1 MKNITIKSLR
11 DKQNKNDDASAESFF
26 KKPKNEIKELEK
38 KSPKPKRINVISKM
52 ILSVLFILI
61 VGGIGGIT
69 IDRFAL
75 PYLLFKYPNLNR
87 YEFLKKVNEG
97 TTVLEVIKEIKIS
110 PDKAVVEAIKKVSP
124 SVVEVMEFSSEGS
137 SSFYKGAGIILTSDG
152 YIITS
157 TDNITP
163 KKIDPDEEDR
173 NIIKIKLKT
182 EKIYETKLI
191 KIDLL
196 TGLAIIKI
204 EENNLPVVALS
215 NSENLKLGE
224 TIIVIDSAV
233 VTDIVSKFINDYS
246 LATTTEDEPIL
257 QKRIKTVNSLKNS
270 FDGAP
275 VLNTKGEII
284 GISQSGEL
292 FIPTN
297 EVKDFIDRMT
307 EENK

>member
-11 DKQNKNDDASAESFF
+11 DKQNNDDNSAENFF
-26 KKPKNEIKELEK
+26 RKPKNEIKELEK
-38 KSPKPKRINVISKM
+38 KPKPKRINVISKM
-52 ILSVLFILI
+52 ILSILFILI
-61 VGGIGGIT
+61 VGGIGGIV

-75 PYLLFKYPNLNR
+75 PYLLFKYPDLNR

-97 TTVLEVIKEIKIS
+97 TTVLEVTKEIKIS
-110 PDKAVVEAIKKVSP
+110 PDEAVVEAIKKVSP
-124 SVVEVMEFSSEGS
+124 SVVEIMEFSSEGS

-163 KKIDPDEEDR
+163 KKIDSDEEDR

-246 LATTTEDEPIL
+246 LAATTEDEPIL

-275 VLNTKGEII
+275 VLNTRGEII

-297 EVKDFIDRMT
+297 EVEDFIDNMT
-307 EENK
+307 EENE

>member
-11 DKQNKNDDASAESFF
+11 DKQNNNDDSAETFF

-38 KSPKPKRINVISKM
+38 KLPKPKRVNAISKT
-52 ILSVLFILI
+52 ILSVLFVLI

-75 PYLLFKYPNLNR
+75 PYLLFKYPGLNQ

-97 TTVLEVIKEIKIS
+97 TTVWEVIKEIKIS
-110 PDKAVVEAIKKVSP
+110 PDEAVTEAIKKVSP
-124 SVVEVMEFSSEGS
+124 SVVEVMEFSSEES
-137 SSFYKGAGIILTSDG
+137 SSFYKGSGIILTNDG

-157 TDNITP
+157 IDNITP
-163 KKIDPDEEDR
+163 KEINSEDEKR
-173 NIIKIKLKT
+173 NIIKIKLKN
-182 EKIYETKLI
+182 EKVYETELI
-191 KIDLL
+191 KVNLP

-204 EENNLPVVALS
+204 EENNLPVIALS
-215 NSENLKLGE
+215 DSENLKLGE

-233 VTDIVSKFINDYS
+233 VTDIVSKFIDDYS
-246 LATTTEDEPIL
+246 LKTTAEEGKLVL
-257 QKRIKTVNSLKNS
+257 QKRIKTVNSLKNT

-284 GISQSGEL
+284 GISQSGNL

-297 EVKDFIDRMT
+297 EVKDFIDSVM
-307 EENK
+307 EENL

>member
-11 DKQNKNDDASAESFF
+11 DKQNKNDNDSAENFF

-38 KSPKPKRINVISKM
+38 KFPKPKRINVISKM

-61 VGGIGGIT
+61 VGGIGGIA

-75 PYLLFKYPNLNR
+75 PYLLFKYPDLNR

-97 TTVLEVIKEIKIS
+97 TTVLEVTKEIKIS
-110 PDKAVVEAIKKVSP
+110 PDEAVVEAIKKVSP

-163 KKIDPDEEDR
+163 KKIDSDEEDR

-297 EVKDFIDRMT
+297 EVEDFIDRMT